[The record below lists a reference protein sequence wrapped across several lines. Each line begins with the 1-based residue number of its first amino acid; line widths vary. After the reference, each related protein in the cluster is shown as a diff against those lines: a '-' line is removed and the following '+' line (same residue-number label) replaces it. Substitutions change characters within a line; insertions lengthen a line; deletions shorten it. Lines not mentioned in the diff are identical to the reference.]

1 MRSICHWME
10 IRHIGD
16 GMASLLI
23 GTPANV
29 LPMKRVDPPKKHK
42 VKRDNGSPY
51 LCFLKDVIPLQY
63 DFASF
68 YVRTVVFLYIQGLLQ
83 GFSLTLLTL
92 VTVV

>member
-1 MRSICHWME
+1 MV

-23 GTPANV
+23 GTSANV
-29 LPMKRVDPPKKHK
+29 LPMKRVVPPKKHK
-42 VKRDNGSPY
+42 VKRDNGSQY
-51 LCFLKDVIPLQY
+51 LSKGVIPLQY

-83 GFSLTLLTL
+83 GFSPTL

>member
-23 GTPANV
+23 GTSANV
-29 LPMKRVDPPKKHK
+29 LPMKRVDPPKKRK
-42 VKRDNGSPY
+42 VKRDNGSHY
-51 LCFLKDVIPLQY
+51 LEILSSKNVIPLQY

-68 YVRTVVFLYIQGLLQ
+68 YVRTVVFLYIQGLLK
-83 GFSLTLLTL
+83 GFSLTL